1 MILAASSELEANMAT
16 NNPDFDIETTVDL
29 DNVDEAAAKKFL
41 EQHAV
46 KDDKDNIIEVEA
58 VPDPGVDAKDANAK
72 PLPKDENPEPTE
84 EELAAYSES
93 VRKRI
98 EKLTH
103 ARHDE
108 RREKEQAVRERD
120 EAIAFAQRALQERK
134 RLEEQAKKYAEEST
148 TSSIKQLDTEISA
161 AEREYIEATDKYDSE
176 AMAAAQKKLASLVVR
191 RELAEAKKSATPIA
205 PTDRPVVQPT
215 PTARPAPDTR
225 AQEWAARNSAWF
237 QKDKAM
243 TAFVFGVHEDLV
255 SKGVDP
261 RLEPDTYYSKLDA
274 EIKARFPEKFERD
287 RTENA
292 PRQKS
297 PVAPASRAV
306 NGRRRVTLTA
316 SELAIAKKFRLTPE
330 QFAAEKI
337 KLENGNG

>member
-1 MILAASSELEANMAT
+1 MAT
-16 NNPDFDIETTVDL
+16 NNPEFEIETTVDL
-29 DNVDEAAAKKFL
+29 DNIDTAAAKRFL
-41 EQHAV
+41 DQHAV
-46 KDDKDNIIEVEA
+46 KDDKDNIIEVEE
-58 VPDPGVDAKDANAK
+58 VPDPGVDPKDAKAK

-120 EAIAFAQRALQERK
+120 EAIAFAQRALQDRK
-134 RLEEQAKKYAEEST
+134 RLEEQAKKLTEEST

-161 AEREYIEATDKYDSE
+161 AEKEYIEATDKYDSE
-176 AMAAAQKKLASLVVR
+176 AMAAAQKKLAALVVR

-205 PTDRPVVQPT
+205 PIDRPVVQPT

-225 AQEWAARNSAWF
+225 AQEWAARNGAWF

-274 EIKARFPEKFERD
+274 EVKARFPEKFEQE
-287 RTENA
+287 RTETA